1 MGCVGS
7 KGGGGD
13 AGGDVTLVRAGGD
26 GAADTP
32 RTANDKSIT
41 ELFNRWDVADGAN
54 DQKIEVEAFR
64 GGSVK
69 VGPHESRV
77 LELLAQ
83 MDFDGDGYVTYDE
96 WHQFFATAAGSLS
109 PEEFGDVM
117 KDLADAADNMVT
129 IARCSRIVTEL
140 GAPAAAADDDDDDDD
155 DNGEVATPPLSAAR
169 LAAVQAI
176 FKAWDYEGAGSID
189 RTKLQNC
196 NMTVGPHESKV
207 LSSLADMDLDGD
219 NLVTEEEML
228 FFFTGVSP
236 SLSDTEFDEVRA
248 RADGSRSR
256 AS

>member
-1 MGCVGS
+1 MV
-7 KGGGGD
+7 
-13 AGGDVTLVRAGGD
+13 AGA
-26 GAADTP
+26 
-32 RTANDKSIT
+32 
-41 ELFNRWDVADGAN
+41 VA
-54 DQKIEVEAFR
+54 R
-64 GGSVK
+64 
-69 VGPHESRV
+69 
-77 LELLAQ
+77 
-83 MDFDGDGYVTYDE
+83 
-96 WHQFFATAAGSLS
+96 
-109 PEEFGDVM
+109 
-117 KDLADAADNMVT
+117 
-129 IARCSRIVTEL
+129 
-140 GAPAAAADDDDDDDD
+140 
-155 DNGEVATPPLSAAR
+155 AAR